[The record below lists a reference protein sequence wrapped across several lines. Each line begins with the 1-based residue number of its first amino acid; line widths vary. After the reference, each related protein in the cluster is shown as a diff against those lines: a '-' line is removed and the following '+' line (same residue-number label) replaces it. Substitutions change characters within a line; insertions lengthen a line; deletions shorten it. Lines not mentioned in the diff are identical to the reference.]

1 MSMTALVPT
10 AVKLCKVH
18 LECALTSK
26 LTKPSTVLRETAD
39 IRDRHVWCQWVC
51 LVGMSVDVSSGCQW
65 VCLVGVSSGCVC
77 VHVNILYVLFLGGT
91 HPLI

>member
-51 LVGMSVDVSSGCQW
+51 LVGVSSG
-65 VCLVGVSSGCVC
+65 CLVGVSSGCQWVSSGR
-77 VHVNILYVLFLGGT
+77 V
-91 HPLI
+91 